1 MFVASTSCL
10 ILACSVRSHAAS
22 IIKQPANNCS
32 LRSPL
37 HRSVTSFLCDSV
49 LRCFASLMK
58 KIIKQS
64 KSRYYLQAPP
74 DSSGRSASVRE
85 VECWSTLVDQP
96 RNASNTS
103 SVFRCMLLKQT
114 PVCCNSFQFA
124 DNACVLEITIRHPDF
139 NNTEILLRR
148 NSYPIYMRNDI

>member
-1 MFVASTSCL
+1 MFVTAPECVT
-10 ILACSVRSHAAS
+10 
-22 IIKQPANNCS
+22 II
-32 LRSPL
+32 
-37 HRSVTSFLCDSV
+37 
-49 LRCFASLMK
+49 
-58 KIIKQS
+58 
-64 KSRYYLQAPP
+64 APP
-74 DSSGRSASVRE
+74 SAPPFIAPSAARTLRFRPPLLRRSNQKNNKAIKVALLFTTTHPNSSGRSASVRE

>member
-1 MFVASTSCL
+1 MWRHLGRLNCVCRPYPPLNS
-10 ILACSVRSHAAS
+10 ICSVRSHAAS

-32 LRSPL
+32 LTPPSAPPSAPPFIAPSATRTLRFRPPLLRRSNQKNNKAVKVAL
-37 HRSVTSFLCDSV
+37 LFTSTPPPS
-49 LRCFASLMK
+49 
-58 KIIKQS
+58 
-64 KSRYYLQAPP
+64 PP

-114 PVCCNSFQFA
+114 PVCCNSF
-124 DNACVLEITIRHPDF
+124 
-139 NNTEILLRR
+139 
-148 NSYPIYMRNDI
+148 